1 MLSLTH
7 TEPTAQWGAVPMA
20 AAGDA
25 LQQPVLNGSS
35 TESASLQ
42 SGADSTTVLAENIC
56 TSVVNGGS
64 AGSIV
69 IREVE
74 YIQAL
79 SERINA
85 LIASN
90 ERVMKTYRKYFWHLG
105 MFASFLRGVIMGFG
119 WVIGT
124 TIVVG
129 GFILLLHSFDSVPI
143 VGEFVG
149 RIMEYLEK
157 RP

>member
-1 MLSLTH
+1 MPAS
-7 TEPTAQWGAVPMA
+7 QQ
-20 AAGDA
+20 AAGAAQPSELSFSPPATA
-25 LQQPVLNGSS
+25 LQQS
-35 TESASLQ
+35 
-42 SGADSTTVLAENIC
+42 C
-56 TSVVNGGS
+56 TAANN
-64 AGSIV
+64 IV

-79 SERINA
+79 TERINA

-105 MFASFLRGVIMGFG
+105 LLATFLRGILMGFG

-129 GFILLLHSFDSVPI
+129 VFILFLHSFDSVPL
-143 VGEFVG
+143 VGEFVR
-149 RIMEYLEK
+149 RIMEYLEQ
-157 RP
+157 RR